1 MFKIIFYIIIFA
13 VILIS
18 GASAYHLYQVKQKNI
33 KDLAAY
39 QAPVEL
45 NTDLGNVLV
54 VYYSL
59 SGHTKDIALQI
70 QEKTHGDVYEIKT
83 EKTYSSP
90 SVYLESKKELSSRN
104 YPELKKGFTPNMSN
118 YDTVFVGGPVW
129 WYTMAPALY
138 SFLKKTDFKGVRVV
152 PFSTQ
157 GSNYGKFFEDFKN
170 KAQNAQILEPEN
182 FNNLDPSFDIQVSHK
197 INAWLNKLSRQ
208 PQEE

>member
-70 QEKTHGDVYEIKT
+70 QEKAHGDVYEIKT

>member
-208 PQEE
+208 PQE